1 VLQLDNYQ
9 NAEKRR
15 DDARGAPPPM
25 QSRSIEIPPE
35 DVKAKRQVMGDVE
48 DCIGALLRRS
58 ALIAA
63 TKTSW

>member
-1 VLQLDNYQ
+1 
-9 NAEKRR
+9 
-15 DDARGAPPPM
+15 M